1 MDILLCTLI
10 TTILNKHIQME
21 KLFIFLPKR
30 GQLRLLI
37 KTICRSL
44 SSQMGRFKSI
54 FLMEPRRLSMS
65 LYIILLTMF
74 SFPDGTVKC
83 IFSDG
88 EEESIFPDG
97 TIQRIE
103 QNGVKSI

>member
-1 MDILLCTLI
+1 
-10 TTILNKHIQME
+10 
-21 KLFIFLPKR
+21 
-30 GQLRLLI
+30 
-37 KTICRSL
+37 
-44 SSQMGRFKSI
+44 
-54 FLMEPRRLSMS
+54 
-65 LYIILLTMF
+65 MF

-103 QNGVKSI
+103 QNGVKYSNGQKVRKIESIK

>member
-1 MDILLCTLI
+1 MSILSAI
-10 TTILNKHIQME
+10 
-21 KLFIFLPKR
+21 
-30 GQLRLLI
+30 
-37 KTICRSL
+37 
-44 SSQMGRFKSI
+44 
-54 FLMEPRRLSMS
+54 
-65 LYIILLTMF
+65 F